1 MISLFHAFQG
11 MDEPRAVV
19 TLDHHIAAIKYL
31 VKGDDDHAPDP
42 FPKGKAIENG
52 DEKDPVYQLRDTG
65 LFDHQRQRVLQIVAY
80 FLLGNYLRE
89 DFAHIQNLILPFPH
103 SELFINP
110 SVILKLQRFIRKNI
124 GVDP

>member
-52 DEKDPVYQLRDTG
+52 DEKDSK
-65 LFDHQRQRVLQIVAY
+65 DHSGIIY
-80 FLLGNYLRE
+80 GSSCN
-89 DFAHIQNLILPFPH
+89 
-103 SELFINP
+103 
-110 SVILKLQRFIRKNI
+110 
-124 GVDP
+124 